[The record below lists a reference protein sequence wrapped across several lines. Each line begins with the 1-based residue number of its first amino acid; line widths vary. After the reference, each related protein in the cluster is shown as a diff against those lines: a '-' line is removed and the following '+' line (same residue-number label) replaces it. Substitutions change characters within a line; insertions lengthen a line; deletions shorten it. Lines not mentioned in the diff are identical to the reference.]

1 MEEQLKQYI
10 DNLYSSE
17 AGSHD
22 KPGNRC
28 MCNPLAGLLS
38 EEPWGLYG
46 PNVTEEDIGIREFII
61 KLLYVA
67 QESGSASAMDYTI
80 RQLAQETSIYNFQ
93 KEEEE

>member
-28 MCNPLAGLLS
+28 SCNPL
-38 EEPWGLYG
+38 
-46 PNVTEEDIGIREFII
+46 I

-67 QESGSASAMDYTI
+67 KESGSASAMDYTI